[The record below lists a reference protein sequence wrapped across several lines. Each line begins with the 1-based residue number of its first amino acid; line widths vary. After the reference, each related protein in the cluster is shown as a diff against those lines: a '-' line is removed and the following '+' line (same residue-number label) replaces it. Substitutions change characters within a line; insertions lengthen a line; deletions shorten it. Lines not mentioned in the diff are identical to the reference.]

1 MGIAVAEGAVE
12 SIEDPIGM
20 YVPEFAGTDLESIP
34 IRACLQMASGIDF
47 NEDTDCLLYTSMSQ
61 DYELKHV
68 EFLRAIAGGLL

>member
-34 IRACLQMASGIDF
+34 IRACLWLPGSI
-47 NEDTDCLLYTSMSQ
+47 SM
-61 DYELKHV
+61 
-68 EFLRAIAGGLL
+68 RIRI